1 MIRNGVALAIVAMAA
16 SVSLSGCAMDTEV
29 TPTESV
35 TPTPTA
41 STTAEPV
48 VDNGKF
54 SMPTDCTSILPEERV
69 ASLEAEGIILLAGP
83 GGLYGLEL
91 ITDPTPE
98 MLAGGISC
106 YFGYDNVDV
115 NQLKIYS
122 VVSVAPVTGET
133 AASITADLV
142 SQGMNESTD
151 EAGNPTFSIL
161 GDKDSNVPAIYNL
174 VTTDAWISVIS
185 IYGGETFYR
194 ENVVIAGEALD
205 AAYN

>member
-1 MIRNGVALAIVAMAA
+1 MRKGVAFATVAVAA
-16 SVSLSGCAMDTEV
+16 TVALTGCATDVEA
-29 TPTESV
+29 TPTDTP

-41 STTAEPV
+41 SETTAPV
-48 VDNGKF
+48 VDNGTF
-54 SMPTDCTSILPEERV
+54 TMPSDCTSILPQDRV
-69 ASLEAEGIILLAGP
+69 DSLEAEGIILLAGP

-122 VVSVAPVTGET
+122 VVSVAPVTEDS

-151 EAGNPTFSIL
+151 DAGNPTFSIL

-174 VTTDAWISVIS
+174 VTAEAWISVIS
-185 IYGGETFYR
+185 IYGGETFYK

>member
-1 MIRNGVALAIVAMAA
+1 MAA
-16 SVSLSGCAMDTEV
+16 SVSLSGCAMDTDV
-29 TPTESV
+29 TPTESI

-48 VDNGKF
+48 VDNGEF